1 MDPKKLIKAIYARL
15 MNPGLFFGNR
25 NLGKGVFVGKGASV
39 THKEYLHLGDNVRI
53 GNSFQLSCFPEFGG
67 RRYSPKVVIE
77 ENCYMVDRIKILCS
91 DTVTIR
97 KNALL
102 ASDIFITTENHG
114 MDIAS
119 GVSYQHQ
126 PLSSAPVEI
135 GENCWIG
142 ERAVILPGVTI
153 GHWSVVAACSVVTK
167 PVPPYT
173 IVAGNPAKPIKRY
186 DLMLKQWV
194 KCSDS

>member
-1 MDPKKLIKAIYARL
+1 MNPKKLIKGLYTRL
-15 MNPGLFFGNR
+15 KNPGLFFGNR
-25 NLGKGVFVGKGASV
+25 NMGKGVFVGKGASV
-39 THKEYLHLGDNVRI
+39 THKEYLHLGDDVRI
-53 GNSFQLSCFPEFGG
+53 GSNFQLSCFPEFGG
-67 RRYSPKVVIE
+67 KRYSPKVVIE
-77 ENCYMVDRIKILCS
+77 EGCYLVDRIKILCN

-126 PLSSAPVEI
+126 PLSGKPVEI

-153 GHWSVVAACSVVTK
+153 GQWSVVAACSVVTK

-186 DLMLKQWV
+186 DFEKNCWAEV
-194 KCSDS
+194 